1 MSFPR
6 ANLPPKPSLTI
17 RLETQAD
24 IPAVRRVNLA
34 AFGQPEEAT
43 LVDRIRAR
51 RAETLSLVA
60 DLAGEVVGHIFFSP
74 MTIAGPDRTIP
85 AVGLGPMAVLPERQ
99 RQGIGSALVEH
110 GLAALK
116 EAGHRIV
123 IVLGHRDFYPRFGF
137 RPAREHGIRWE
148 QEVDPVYFMALELAP
163 GALAAAP
170 GVASYLPEFSE
181 V

>member
-1 MSFPR
+1 
-6 ANLPPKPSLTI
+6 
-17 RLETQAD
+17 
-24 IPAVRRVNLA
+24 
-34 AFGQPEEAT
+34 
-43 LVDRIRAR
+43 
-51 RAETLSLVA
+51 
-60 DLAGEVVGHIFFSP
+60 
-74 MTIAGPDRTIP
+74 
-85 AVGLGPMAVLPERQ
+85 MAVLPERQ